1 MPWWKNIGS
10 SSLRLMMRTAFGGRE
25 AVMVGTSLSR
35 NTNVLNLCLD
45 SIFKLPLN
53 HPGTTMHHLRDR
65 YDELC
70 RRKETLPYMMN
81 MRTPLGFNLDL
92 VLSYLPADFF
102 AYSSAQHIENPIQPE
117 INKVAL
123 LMALFGWQGHK
134 HATLGEQLGSVSC
147 QACFRVLGLWLFK
160 SKEVN
165 EAGDEV
171 TGAAMNKLDVVKEHR
186 DYCPWQNAASQNG
199 QRASVISSTSTLAGW
214 EIIVRILKNDH
225 HLRSSGERTGSRG
238 SRQLSID
245 NASEYASTFGD
256 VDDEAAKSVQ
266 DEKEKRMLRRLRRVK
281 SLFETKGK
289 KLQRPG
295 TRNETPTS

>member
-1 MPWWKNIGS
+1 
-10 SSLRLMMRTAFGGRE
+10 
-25 AVMVGTSLSR
+25 
-35 NTNVLNLCLD
+35 
-45 SIFKLPLN
+45 
-53 HPGTTMHHLRDR
+53 
-65 YDELC
+65 
-70 RRKETLPYMMN
+70 MMN
-81 MRTPLGFNLDL
+81 MRTPPGFNLDL
-92 VLSYLPADFF
+92 TLSYLPSDFF
-102 AYSSAQHIENPIQPE
+102 ACSSAQHIEIPIQPE
-117 INKVAL
+117 INKVAF
-123 LMALFGWQGHK
+123 LMALFGWQGYK

-165 EAGDEV
+165 EAGEEV

-214 EIIVRILKNDH
+214 EIIIRILKNDH

-238 SRQLSID
+238 SRQLSVD
-245 NASEYASTFGD
+245 NASEYASTFGTE
-256 VDDEAAKSVQ
+256 VDDEAAKSVR

-289 KLQRPG
+289 KLQKPE
-295 TRNETPTS
+295 TRNERPAS

>member
-1 MPWWKNIGS
+1 M
-10 SSLRLMMRTAFGGRE
+10 
-25 AVMVGTSLSR
+25 
-35 NTNVLNLCLD
+35 LNRCLD

-53 HPGTTMHHLRDR
+53 HPGTTIHHLRDR

-70 RRKETLPYMMN
+70 TRKETLPYLMN
-81 MRTPLGFNLDL
+81 MRTPQGFDLDL

-102 AYSSAQHIENPIQPE
+102 ACSSAQHIENPTQPE
-117 INKVAL
+117 VNKVAF
-123 LMALFGWQGHK
+123 LMALFGWQGHV
-134 HATLGEQLGSVSC
+134 HATLGDQIGSVSC

-165 EAGDEV
+165 EAGEEV

-214 EIIVRILKNDH
+214 EIIIRILKNDH

-238 SRQLSID
+238 SRQPSVD
-245 NASEYASTFGD
+245 NASEYAITFATE
-256 VDDEAAKSVQ
+256 VDDEAARSVR

-289 KLQRPG
+289 KLQKAG
-295 TRNETPTS
+295 TNNETPTSG